1 MNNAPALVKRA
12 NLLILAV
19 IMASA
24 TLLPVLLTQKVS
36 AYAQPTNRS
45 IDFSTSEVSAT
56 DVTYTVNY
64 TAATSSTIRGI
75 VIDFCDS
82 PLIGTVCNAPA
93 GLNTNFAT
101 LALVETAGI
110 SGFVVDSSGGA
121 SSANQVVLTHAAAGS
136 AMTAGT
142 TVVTFS
148 LGAAGASD
156 GFTNPS
162 ANGSFYARIATYTL
176 AADAITYDS
185 SVTGANNPGASAQ
198 DAGGV
203 AMSTANQ
210 LTVNARV
217 QEVLVFC
224 VGTTD
229 SDPTNATDGDCADI
243 SGTVVDLGVVQSGA
257 PNISPVSAVNGG
269 NDLGG
274 LAMVRTNGVN
284 GVVIDYFAEAV
295 TGDAGAQGYAGG
307 LGALRVSGATCAG
320 NGTLVTGAKTDQCFN
335 SAGTTQTTFLPA
347 DEGFGMT
354 VSAVNTTNGTT
365 TGLNRDTEYN
375 GSGSNADGW
384 AWSETT
390 PDTIASSTASGVK
403 VVDDEMLV
411 LTFAAQAAVTTP
423 TGQYGVTSTYV
434 ATASY

>member
-12 NLLILAV
+12 NLLILAG

-45 IDFSTSEVSAT
+45 IDLSTSEVSAT

-82 PLIGTVCNAPA
+82 PLVGTVCTAPA

-101 LALVETAGI
+101 LALVQTAGI
-110 SGFVVDSSGGA
+110 SGFAVDSSAGA
-121 SSANQVVLTHAAAGS
+121 SSANQVVLTHATVGS

-142 TVVTFS
+142 TIVTFS
-148 LGAAGASD
+148 LGAAGAAD

-176 AADAITYDS
+176 AADAISYDS
-185 SVTGANNPGASAQ
+185 SITGATNPGASAQ

-210 LTVNARV
+210 ITINARV

-229 SDPTNATDGDCADI
+229 AATTNDCADI
-243 SGTVVDLGVVQSGA
+243 SGTVVDLGVVQAGT
-257 PNISPVSAVNGG
+257 PNISPVPVVNGG
-269 NDLGG
+269 NNLGG

-307 LGALRVSGATCAG
+307 LGALRVSGSTCAG
-320 NGTLVTGAKTDQCFN
+320 DGTIATGAKTDQCFN
-335 SAGTTQTTFLPA
+335 SAGTTQLVFAGA

-354 VSAVNTTNGTT
+354 ASAVDVTNGTT
-365 TGLNRDTEYN
+365 TNLVRDAEYDGN
-375 GSGSNADGW
+375 GTNAAGNGW
-384 AWSETT
+384 AWSQTT
-390 PDTIASSTASGVK
+390 TDTLASSTGSAVK